1 MSEDDL
7 VRCFRSDLG
16 DTSRDGGACIPLHP
30 IPPAF
35 TSASRRDRACRDLD
49 LPKTLCRESGFFATR
64 HRGERSPRVEK
75 PNAPLSG
82 QRERQTCETA
92 PIDRSGPRTVAR
104 RSTISRRLADRI
116 WDSPIGGAGSGIS
129 IGVLTGRSNRDSGER
144 ALDRRSRPS
153 RASKST
159 RRIRRALNRPESVR
173 GLSARVVP
181 AVSFVFAFS
190 RRLENGGRG
199 HRGAIPAHPTPST
212 THITTSTMACIAST
226 FTGSVAALK
235 ASKVQVRIRA
245 ARDRARALPGVP
257 GIAGFWRC
265 RFSRRERRDGRGV
278 EAASRGWTPRSAD
291 IVRNLADSARAAPRD
306 ARRGGVARGST
317 ERFRPRKNIPRRF
330 FPEHPPAPTNP
341 LSRRR

>member
-1 MSEDDL
+1 MGALASPFTLAPPPPPPRREGTARVGTSTCRKHFVAKVAFLRRDI
-7 VRCFRSDLG
+7 RSRRKTERSAFRS
-16 DTSRDGGACIPLHP
+16 A
-30 IPPAF
+30 
-35 TSASRRDRACRDLD
+35 
-49 LPKTLCRESGFFATR
+49 
-64 HRGERSPRVEK
+64 
-75 PNAPLSG
+75 
-82 QRERQTCETA
+82 RERQTCETA

-116 WDSPIGGAGSGIS
+116 WGSPIGGAGSGIS

-199 HRGAIPAHPTPST
+199 HRGAIPAHPTTST

-235 ASKVQVRIRA
+235 ASKVQVRLRA

-257 GIAGFWRC
+257 GIAGIWRC

-306 ARRGGVARGST
+306 ARRGGDARGST

-330 FPEHPPAPTNP
+330 FPEHPPAPRNP